1 MDSRDFEKEVQALDV
16 PDKIWEDIV
25 LRQTQLM
32 EQYKV
37 IEQWNVTWPL
47 DLNSKES
54 QLLIKDM
61 LARTVEELAE
71 GFESFLLGNMD
82 NTFEELA
89 DALHFLTEAI
99 VLSGI
104 KFGEWYDPIKVNV
117 TPNTSIGELVSSIN
131 RNDTVATHLWDVTYE
146 CNIARNALRNKPWKQ
161 TQMLYNKVEF
171 ENHMTNAVASLFRV
185 FNLFGFTPETVWRE
199 YVKKNKV
206 NLFRINS
213 RY

>member
-1 MDSRDFEKEVQALDV
+1 MDSRDFVKEVEALDL
-16 PDKIWEDIV
+16 PDKLWDDIV
-25 LRQTQLM
+25 RRQTILM
-32 EQYKV
+32 EQYKL
-37 IEQWNVTWPL
+37 IEQWHVSWPL

-89 DALHFLTEAI
+89 DALHFLTEAFI
-99 VLSGI
+99 LSGI
-104 KFGEWYDPIKVNV
+104 KFGEWYDPILKNV
-117 TPNTSIGELVSSIN
+117 SNSSFFALGSMVN
-131 RNDTVATHLWDVTYE
+131 RNDTVANYLWDVTYE

-161 TQMLYNKVEF
+161 TQMLYNKIEF
-171 ENHMTNAVASLFRV
+171 ENHLCNAVASLFRT
-185 FNLFGFTPETVWRE
+185 FNLFGFTPEAIWRE

-213 RY
+213 KY